1 MELELEPFSKVT
13 SIITPFNKANVDTD
27 QIIPKQF
34 LKLITKSGFGKFLFY
49 DWRFDHDGKPK
60 NDFVLNNSLY
70 KNSQILVTNENFGCG
85 SSREHA
91 VWALKDFGFNV
102 IISPSFADIFYSN
115 CFKNGVLPIILD
127 IEKIHKLLQFEDEVE
142 LDLNSQKIT
151 LGDESINF
159 EIDSYRKIRLLKGLD
174 DIDLTLKEDEKIA
187 TRYYTIKELS
197 LENQSI
203 SSVKVGGL
211 VKPNSI
217 NISESNRL
225 EVWFYVYQGEDSLQ
239 VYYNGTRPDLFKDDA
254 EVVVAGKF
262 DNNLIM
268 ATELQTKC
276 ASRYEGDLKNTN
288 TI

>member
-1 MELELEPFSKVT
+1 MELKLEPFSKVT
-13 SIITPFNKANVDTD
+13 SIITPFDKANVDTD

-60 NDFVLNNSLY
+60 NDFVLNNSHY
-70 KNSQILVTNENFGCG
+70 ENSQILVTNENFGCG

-159 EIDSYRKIRLLKGLD
+159 EIDSYRKIRLLEGID
-174 DIDLTLKEDEKIA
+174 DIDLTLKEDEKIE
-187 TRYYTIKELS
+187 KF
-197 LENQSI
+197 ENDSSMVSI
-203 SSVKVGGL
+203 
-211 VKPNSI
+211 
-217 NISESNRL
+217 
-225 EVWFYVYQGEDSLQ
+225 F
-239 VYYNGTRPDLFKDDA
+239 
-254 EVVVAGKF
+254 
-262 DNNLIM
+262 
-268 ATELQTKC
+268 
-276 ASRYEGDLKNTN
+276 
-288 TI
+288 

>member
-1 MELELEPFSKVT
+1 MELKLKPFSKVT
-13 SIITPFNKANVDTD
+13 SIITPFNNANVDTD

-49 DWRFDHDGKPK
+49 DWRFDHNGKPK

-70 KNSQILVTNENFGCG
+70 ENSQILVTNENFGCG

-151 LGDESINF
+151 LGNESINF
-159 EIDSYRKIRLLKGLD
+159 EIESYRKIRLLEGLD
-174 DIDLTLKEDEKIA
+174 DIDLTLKEDEKIE
-187 TRYYTIKELS
+187 KF
-197 LENQSI
+197 ENDSSI
-203 SSVKVGGL
+203 V
-211 VKPNSI
+211 SI
-217 NISESNRL
+217 
-225 EVWFYVYQGEDSLQ
+225 F
-239 VYYNGTRPDLFKDDA
+239 
-254 EVVVAGKF
+254 
-262 DNNLIM
+262 
-268 ATELQTKC
+268 
-276 ASRYEGDLKNTN
+276 
-288 TI
+288 

>member
-1 MELELEPFSKVT
+1 MELKLKPFSKVT
-13 SIITPFNKANVDTD
+13 SIITPFDNANVDTD

-70 KNSQILVTNENFGCG
+70 ENSQILVTNENFGCG

-127 IEKIHKLLQFEDEVE
+127 IEKIHKLLKFEDEVE

-151 LGDESINF
+151 LSDESINF
-159 EIDSYRKIRLLKGLD
+159 EIDSYRKIRLLEGID
-174 DIDLTLKEDEKIA
+174 DIDLTLKEDEKIE
-187 TRYYTIKELS
+187 KF
-197 LENQSI
+197 ENDSSI
-203 SSVKVGGL
+203 V
-211 VKPNSI
+211 SI
-217 NISESNRL
+217 
-225 EVWFYVYQGEDSLQ
+225 F
-239 VYYNGTRPDLFKDDA
+239 
-254 EVVVAGKF
+254 
-262 DNNLIM
+262 
-268 ATELQTKC
+268 
-276 ASRYEGDLKNTN
+276 
-288 TI
+288 

>member
-1 MELELEPFSKVT
+1 MELKLEPFSKVT
-13 SIITPFNKANVDTD
+13 SIITPFDKADVDTD

-70 KNSQILVTNENFGCG
+70 ENSQILVTNENFGCG

-127 IEKIHKLLQFEDEVE
+127 IEKIHKLLKFEDEVE

-151 LGDESINF
+151 LSDESINF
-159 EIDSYRKIRLLKGLD
+159 EIDSYRKIRLLEGID
-174 DIDLTLKEDEKIA
+174 DIDLTLKEDEKIE
-187 TRYYTIKELS
+187 KF
-197 LENQSI
+197 ENDSSI
-203 SSVKVGGL
+203 V
-211 VKPNSI
+211 SI
-217 NISESNRL
+217 
-225 EVWFYVYQGEDSLQ
+225 F
-239 VYYNGTRPDLFKDDA
+239 
-254 EVVVAGKF
+254 
-262 DNNLIM
+262 
-268 ATELQTKC
+268 
-276 ASRYEGDLKNTN
+276 
-288 TI
+288 